1 MRARASSC
9 SRPMLRFFRI
19 NADVWR
25 LAVRSAWR
33 GAGRRP
39 TTAPVMFEARTLL
52 DGAAWNAP
60 GASINDLFAATVEA
74 VEEAVVD
81 ALFTAT
87 TTIGRDGH
95 VLHALPIDRTLEIL
109 EKYGRPPKT

>member
-1 MRARASSC
+1 MIAFSTA
-9 SRPMLRFFRI
+9 
-19 NADVWR
+19 NR
-25 LAVRSAWR
+25 LPLETRD
-33 GAGRRP
+33 G
-39 TTAPVMFEARTLL
+39 MFEARTLL

-60 GASINDLFAATVEA
+60 GASINDLFVAAVEA

-87 TTIGRDGH
+87 TTVGRNGH

-109 EKYGRPPKT
+109 EKYGPPPKT